1 MHLASWL
8 ALPLLLILAATAP
21 RAQEDVGI
29 LRLSRAIMAQEQL
42 NGDLRT
48 ATPRLKRDAT
58 VESER
63 LSREEA
69 GAADGDI
76 TLAALRQARFEA
88 DSART
93 RLSVTQSRITALDND
108 IARLDR
114 ELVEAGKAAAA
125 DPGSLEAFVAGV
137 RIDRLRQLRAATQE
151 TSDLQ
156 RENARLLQQRVG
168 LLRDR
173 AALLEARIRLLGID
187 EEAALA
193 NDPLADALREFT
205 ARTARDSVRLANQAS
220 VIEPRSPAETIRK
233 AQLELRADEAFMRSS
248 LRSADLDLLGIDKQ
262 LAYLHTISAERDA
275 LPTRLATEGLTLLRG
290 LSGRLARHL
299 TALQDLRRQLADQ
312 RAQLPQA
319 MTGFSA
325 ELAAMRAI
333 LTDIGGTADG
343 QEQAIESLSEAAAQL
358 AREFREREATAEG
371 EALLARNEL
380 PEGAEAWQRI
390 GRSALRVPGQLLD
403 AFAHAGEEVATQIA
417 VSPRDQLMLAGGAVL
432 ALILGAI
439 MLRAFLS
446 HRIIGPRAGSTLAT
460 LAGAI
465 HDSMLSLVPGAAWWA
480 VATILGI
487 DAQSTLL
494 ILGALA
500 IWPAVAFVLLLA
512 RRALLHQA
520 GTEGQDIRRHFYRRL
535 RWTMIL
541 SGILAGLVVLT
552 STLPLTPALADLV
565 HRSAMVC
572 VLLITL
578 PGLQLRALIL
588 TLAGGRW
595 NASFATRAAAQL
607 SLLVPL
613 VLAAAAALGLAGYL
627 NLAWSIIKHLL
638 WFALLGGLLLLCLGI
653 LADSSRSLRR
663 RISERYPDTGYFWI
677 INFLEPA
684 YRLVQLVLVL
694 AAGWALLQVY
704 GWSAETPV
712 LREALAIGR
721 TPVLSLGDSALSLGD
736 IVLAVVLVA
745 LCFWIGGWSQ
755 QVSYNL
761 ALTRVRDLGIRQSLS
776 TFVQYVVI
784 VLGLLLTLKIIGLDL
799 TALTVFAASIGVGIG
814 FGMQNVV
821 NNFISGIL
829 LLVERPLRATDIV
842 TIGGETGEVTRIGI
856 RSLTVMMFDRK
867 ELIIP
872 NSAVI
877 GNTFTN
883 WTRTDDVTREV
894 LTFKIS
900 YRDDPRRVAAQV
912 EDVARTTQ
920 GVLASPPPK
929 ATVYEFTD
937 TGIMVRLQYFVRL
950 RGPIGGLDVRADI
963 LQRTREAF
971 VASGV
976 TITTSSGEVTLRV
989 GPPPETPPALP
1000 APG

>member
-1 MHLASWL
+1 MPLVLRLA
-8 ALPLLLILAATAP
+8 ALLLLLLGSPAA

-29 LRLSRAIMAQEQL
+29 LRLSRAIAAQEQL
-42 NGDLRT
+42 NADLRT
-48 ATPRLKRDAT
+48 AAPRLKADAAA
-58 VESER
+58 ESLR

-69 GAADGDI
+69 GDADGDI

-93 RLSVTQSRITALDND
+93 RLSVTQSRQAALDSD
-108 IARLDR
+108 IAKLDQYI
-114 ELVEAGKAAAA
+114 ADATKAAAA
-125 DPGSLEAFVAGV
+125 DPGTLEAFAAGV
-137 RIDRLRQLRAATQE
+137 LLDRLRQLRAARQE
-151 TSDLQ
+151 TADLQ
-156 RENARLLQQRVG
+156 RESARLLQQRMG

-173 AALLEARIRLLGID
+173 AALLQARIRLVGID
-187 EEAALA
+187 EEAVLSG
-193 NDPLADALREFT
+193 DPLASALQDFT
-205 ARTARDSVRLANQAS
+205 ARTARDSVRLANEAS

-233 AQLELRADEAFMRSS
+233 AQLELQADEAFMRSS
-248 LRSADLDLLGIDKQ
+248 LRAADIDLLGIERQ
-262 LAYLHTISAERDA
+262 LAYLRTVSAERDA
-275 LPTRLATEGLTLLRG
+275 LPARLATDGLGLLRK
-290 LSGRLARHL
+290 LSDRLDQRLAGL
-299 TALQDLRRQLADQ
+299 ADVRRQLADQ
-312 RAQLPQA
+312 ATQLPQA
-319 MTGFSA
+319 VAGFGSEVA
-325 ELAAMRAI
+325 MMRASI
-333 LTDIGGTADG
+333 YDLGGTVDG
-343 QEQAIESLSEAAAQL
+343 QEQAIQRLGATAKQL
-358 AREFREREATAEG
+358 AEEFRAREATAEG

-380 PEGAEAWQRI
+380 PAGAEAWQRI
-390 GRSALRVPGQLLD
+390 GRSAMRVPQQLLD
-403 AFAHAGEEVATQIA
+403 AFARAGEETVAKATA
-417 VSPRDQLMLAGGAVL
+417 AARDQQALAAGAVL
-432 ALILGAI
+432 ALLLAALAI
-439 MLRAFLS
+439 RHLLQRRVEVS
-446 HRIIGPRAGSTLAT
+446 RPESTLGT
-460 LAGAI
+460 LAAAI
-465 HDSMLSLVPGAAWWA
+465 HDSMLTLVPAAAWWA
-480 VATILGI
+480 VAAILEIDPRSTI
-487 DAQSTLL
+487 L

-500 IWPAVAFVLLLA
+500 IWPAVAFILLLA
-512 RRALLHQA
+512 RRALFRQSV
-520 GTEGQDIRRHFYRRL
+520 EGLDIRRSFYRRL

-595 NASFATRAAAQL
+595 HASFATRAAAQL

-627 NLAWSIIKHLL
+627 TLAWSIIEHFL
-638 WFALLGGLLLLCLGI
+638 WFGLFIGLLLLALGI
-653 LADSSRSLRR
+653 LADLSRSLRR

-684 YRLVQLVLVL
+684 YRLIQLLLVL
-694 AAGWALLQVY
+694 AAGSALLQVY
-704 GWSAETPV
+704 GWTEDTPV
-712 LREALAIGR
+712 VREFLAIGR
-721 TPVLSLGDSALSLGD
+721 MPVLSLGDSALSLGD
-736 IVLAVVLVA
+736 IVLAVVMVA

-900 YRDDPRRVAAQV
+900 YRDDPRRAAAQV
-912 EDVARTTQ
+912 EEVARSSQ
-920 GVLASPPPK
+920 GVLANPPPK

-937 TGIMVRLQYFVRL
+937 TGILVRLQYYVRL
-950 RGPIGGLDVRADI
+950 RGPVGGLDVRADI
-963 LQRTREAF
+963 LQRTRDAF

-989 GPPPETPPALP
+989 APPPEPPPALP
-1000 APG
+1000 ARG